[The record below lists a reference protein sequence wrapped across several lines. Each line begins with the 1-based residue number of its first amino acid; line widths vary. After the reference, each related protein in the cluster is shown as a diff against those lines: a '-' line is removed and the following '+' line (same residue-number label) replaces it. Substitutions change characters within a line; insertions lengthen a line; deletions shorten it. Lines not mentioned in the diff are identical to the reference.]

1 MHKGLFIDV
10 SFLFTSSFVSVPV
23 KMQLPSSE
31 KFIFIY
37 CCLFLKDLI
46 SEQTGLSSLVRKTKV
61 FFRYYRCTTGMPCS
75 LIHHSSHAIN
85 RC

>member
-10 SFLFTSSFVSVPV
+10 SFLITYSFVSVPI

-37 CCLFLKDLI
+37 CCLFFKDSI
-46 SEQTGLSSLVRKTKV
+46 SEQTGLSSLVRKMTIIIE
-61 FFRYYRCTTGMPCS
+61 S
-75 LIHHSSHAIN
+75 LE
-85 RC
+85 

>member
-10 SFLFTSSFVSVPV
+10 SFLFTYSFVSVPV

-37 CCLFLKDLI
+37 CCLFLKDST
-46 SEQTGLSSLVRKTKV
+46 SEQTGLS
-61 FFRYYRCTTGMPCS
+61 
-75 LIHHSSHAIN
+75 
-85 RC
+85 